1 MKKAKRI
8 FALSM
13 ASLMAAASLTACG
26 GNNDSETKGG
36 DSSTGTEAN
45 AGTESGSEG
54 SSLPA
59 KITDIKLG
67 EDYTDLKASIKVLTH
82 KTDVVDTLF
91 QDYIKQ
97 FNELYPNITIEYE
110 AMTNYGDDITMRL
123 TTEDWGD
130 ICMIPTSVDKV
141 DYPEKFVSFG
151 PVAELENDY
160 IMLNNQSYDGQAYG
174 IPSMGNVQGIV
185 YNKKVFSDAGI
196 TELPK
201 TPDEF
206 LDALQKIKDNTDAI
220 PLYTNFAAGWTMG
233 SWHPYITGS
242 ATGDPEFT
250 NMGMTHGLN
259 PFQKHDDMTGPY
271 AVYYTLYE
279 AVARG
284 LTEDDP
290 TTTDWEGSKGM
301 INRGEIGC
309 MVLGSWAISQMQGGG
324 DHPEDIAYMSFPIT
338 VNGKQYATAGPD
350 YAYGINNYAS
360 DENKLASMIY
370 VKWLTEESGFAVN
383 QGGISIVKDEP
394 YPDTL
399 KDLEGIELVIDNP
412 APAGEES
419 LYNDI
424 NNESELALNIANE
437 PVQAIVEAALTGSQT
452 LDEIM
457 DDWNAKWTA
466 AQESNGVTPE
476 EYDYLAA
483 TK

>member
-13 ASLMAAASLTACG
+13 ATLMAAASLTACG
-26 GNNDSETKGG
+26 SGDSETKGG
-36 DSSTGTEAN
+36 DTNASTDTN
-45 AGTESGSEG
+45 SES
-54 SSLPA
+54 SSLPE

-67 EDYTDLKASIKVLTH
+67 EDYTDLKADIKILTH
-82 KTDVVDTLF
+82 KTDIVDTVF
-91 QDYIKQ
+91 QDYIKEFQ
-97 FNELYPNITIEYE
+97 KLYPNINITYE
-110 AMTNYGDDITMRL
+110 AMTNYGDDVTMRL

-130 ICMIPTSVDKV
+130 ICMIPTSVDKA
-141 DYPEKFVSFG
+141 DYPTKFVSFG
-151 PVAELENDY
+151 SLEELEKDY
-160 IMLNNQSYDGQAYG
+160 IMLNNQAYDGQAYG

-185 YNKKVFSDAGI
+185 YNKKVFEEAGI
-196 TELPK
+196 KELPK

-220 PLYTNFAAGWTMG
+220 PMYTNFAAGWTMG
-233 SWHPYITGS
+233 AWNAYITGS
-242 ATGDPEFT
+242 ATGDPEFS
-250 NMGMTHGLN
+250 NMGLTHGLN

-271 AVYYTLYE
+271 AIYYTLYE

-284 LTEDDP
+284 LIEDDP

-309 MVLGSWAISQMQGGG
+309 MVLGSWAISQMQEAGENA
-324 DHPEDIAYMSFPIT
+324 DDIAYMSFPIT
-338 VNGKQYATAGPD
+338 VNGKQYASAGPD
-350 YAYGINNYAS
+350 YAYGINANSS

-370 VKWLTEESGFAVN
+370 VKWLTEESGFAES
-383 QGGISIVKDEP
+383 QGGISIVKDAP

-399 KDLEGIELVIDNP
+399 KDMEGIPLIIDNP
-412 APAGEES
+412 APAGEET

-424 NNESELALNIANE
+424 NNESEIALNVSNE
-437 PVQAIVEAALTGSQT
+437 PIQAIVEAALTGSQT

-457 DDWNAKWTA
+457 NEWNEKWTA
-466 AQESNGVTPE
+466 AQEDNGVTPE
-476 EYDYLAA
+476 AYDYLAA